1 NREYYSEISGA
12 YENFKQWLAL
22 LQIRNREV
30 TSEEVVCEFIGRI
43 QEVNSYVNG
52 LVDERFE
59 IAVEEARKVDKLIQ
73 SGELDEV
80 ELKDKFPLLG
90 VPFTIKDSF
99 CVSGLRHT
107 AGSYYRKDMI
117 AVEDAEVVK
126 SLKSVGAIPIGV
138 TNVPELCM
146 WWESHNTVY
155 GRSRN
160 PYDTRH
166 ITGGSSGGEA
176 AVQGAAGSAA
186 FGIGSDI
193 AGSIR
198 VPSLF
203 CGIFGHKPT
212 SGIISCRGQQPDV
225 KGRLI
230 ELLTTGPMAR
240 HAKDLRL
247 IFDVLIGE
255 SVHKMNKIPEKA
267 QLRILFMEDD
277 GGSPLASPVDPE
289 MKDALRKAVQHLE
302 QTYGVKAQV
311 SPCNRLRRGLNLILV
326 KANFSKL
333 YHSLEIWV
341 QAVSGAGGVPFCEEL
356 LLQKGKINPFWELVT
371 FCFRLSPH
379 TLPAIM
385 LGIIEK
391 MAYIGNQLPRHK
403 LLIEMGYSLAKEI
416 QDVLK
421 DDAVLLYPSFPSP
434 APRHYVSL
442 FRPADFSYCA
452 VFNVLGVPVT
462 QVPLGLGSKGLPLGV
477 QVVGGMHSDHITI
490 SVAEELER
498 AFGGWVQPSI

>member
-1 NREYYSEISGA
+1 MGPEAVLR
-12 YENFKQWLAL
+12 QP
-22 LQIRNREV
+22 IRNCEV
-30 TSEEVVCEFIGRI
+30 TSEEVVSEFIGRI
-43 QEVNSYVNG
+43 QEVNSYVYG

-59 IAVEEARKVDKLIQ
+59 IAVEEARKVDRMIA
-73 SGELDEV
+73 SGEYDKT
-80 ELKDKFPLLG
+80 ELEDKFPLLG

-107 AGSYYRKDMI
+107 AGSYYRKDII
-117 AVEDAEVVK
+117 AAQDAEVVK
-126 SLKSVGAIPIGV
+126 LLKSAGAIPIGV

-176 AVQGAAGSAA
+176 AVQGAAGSA

-212 SGIISCRGQQPDV
+212 SGIISCWGQQPEV
-225 KGRLI
+225 KGRLV

-240 HAKDLRL
+240 HANDLRL

-255 SVHKMNKIPEKA
+255 SVHKMNKIPEKV

-289 MKDALRKAVQHLE
+289 MKDVLRKAVQHLE
-302 QTYGVKAQV
+302 QTYGVKAQ
-311 SPCNRLRRGLNLILV
+311 

-356 LLQKGKINPFWELVT
+356 SLQKGKINPFWELVK
-371 FCFRLSPH
+371 FCFRKSPH

-403 LLIEMGYSLAKEI
+403 QLIEMGYSLAKEI

-421 DDAVLLYPSFPSP
+421 DDA
-434 APRHYVSL
+434 
-442 FRPADFSYCA
+442 
-452 VFNVLGVPVT
+452 FNVLGVPVT

-477 QVVGGMHSDHITI
+477 QIVGGMHSDHITI
-490 SVAEELER
+490 SVAQELER

>member
-1 NREYYSEISGA
+1 M
-12 YENFKQWLAL
+12 L
-22 LQIRNREV
+22 IRNGEA

-73 SGELDEV
+73 SGELDEI

-99 CVSGLRHT
+99 CVAGLRHT
-107 AGSYYRKDMI
+107 AGSYYRKDII
-117 AVEDAEVVK
+117 AAEDAEVVK

-138 TNVPELCM
+138 TN
-146 WWESHNTVY
+146 ESLRY
-155 GRSRN
+155 
-160 PYDTRH
+160 RH
-166 ITGGSSGGEA
+166 IT
-176 AVQGAAGSAA
+176 VQGAAGSA

-212 SGIISCRGQQPDV
+212 SGIISCWATRSEG
-225 KGRLI
+225 I
-230 ELLTTGPMAR
+230 EELLTTGPMAR
-240 HAKDLRL
+240 HANDLRL

-311 SPCNRLRRGLNLILV
+311 SPCNRLRRGVNLLLV
-326 KANFSKL
+326 VIFHSNCPRTLLMKANFSKL

-356 LLQKGKINPFWELVT
+356 SLQKGKINPFWELVK
-371 FCFRLSPH
+371 FCFRISPH

-391 MAYIGNQLPRHK
+391 IAYVGNQLPRHK
-403 LLIEMGYSLAKEI
+403 RIIEMGYSLAKEI

-421 DDAVLLYPSFPSP
+421 TTQYFVSHP
-434 APRHYVSL
+434 APRHYVPL

-452 VFNVLGVPVT
+452 VFNVLVPVT

>member
-1 NREYYSEISGA
+1 MSSAQRSLPSASETQGGRCHSTGWRQETA
-12 YENFKQWLAL
+12 ASQR
-22 LQIRNREV
+22 IRYRRN
-30 TSEEVVCEFIGRI
+30 
-43 QEVNSYVNG
+43 
-52 LVDERFE
+52 
-59 IAVEEARKVDKLIQ
+59 
-73 SGELDEV
+73 
-80 ELKDKFPLLG
+80 
-90 VPFTIKDSF
+90 
-99 CVSGLRHT
+99 GLRHT
-107 AGSYYRKDMI
+107 AGSYYRKDII
-117 AVEDAEVVK
+117 AAEDAEVVK

-176 AVQGAAGSAA
+176 AVQGAAGSAFESGLTLPA
-186 FGIGSDI
+186 
-193 AGSIR
+193 
-198 VPSLF
+198 PSVCPRYFAEFLVTSLPQALF
-203 CGIFGHKPT
+203 
-212 SGIISCRGQQPDV
+212 RWGQQPDV

-247 IFDVLIGE
+247 IFGVLIGE
-255 SVHKMNKIPEKA
+255 RVHKMNKIPKKA

-311 SPCNRLRRGLNLILV
+311 SACNGLRTANLYWFFINCQVVLAV
-326 KANFSKL
+326 LKPTFQNCTQAWKFG
-333 YHSLEIWV
+333 V

-356 LLQKGKINPFWELVT
+356 SLQKGKINPFWELVK
-371 FCFRLSPH
+371 FCFRISAH

-391 MAYIGNQLPRHK
+391 IAYVGNHLLRHK
-403 LLIEMGYSLAKEI
+403 KLIEMGYSLAKEI

-434 APRHYVSL
+434 APRHYVPL

-452 VFNVLGVPVT
+452 VFNVFGVPVT
-462 QVPLGLGSKGLPLGV
+462 QVHSSRFQGFASGSTNC
-477 QVVGGMHSDHITI
+477 GGMHSDHITI

-498 AFGGWVQPSI
+498 DGQPSIASEAWRPLGLWQRNPKT

>member
-1 NREYYSEISGA
+1 MSMG
-12 YENFKQWLAL
+12 WL
-22 LQIRNREV
+22 
-30 TSEEVVCEFIGRI
+30 T
-43 QEVNSYVNG
+43 
-52 LVDERFE
+52 RFE
-59 IAVEEARKVDKLIQ
+59 IAVEEAKVDRMIE
-73 SGELDEV
+73 SGEYDKT
-80 ELKDKFPLLG
+80 ELEDKFPLLG

-107 AGSYYRKDMI
+107 AGSYYRKDII
-117 AVEDAEVVK
+117 AAEDAEVVK

-160 PYDTRH
+160 PYDARH
-166 ITGGSSGGEA
+166 IT
-176 AVQGAAGSAA
+176 VQGAAGSA

-212 SGIISCRGQQPDV
+212 SGIISCCGQQPEV
-225 KGRLI
+225 KGRLV

-240 HAKDLRL
+240 HANDLRL

-255 SVHKMNKIPEKA
+255 SVHKMNNPRK
-267 QLRILFMEDD
+267 
-277 GGSPLASPVDPE
+277 SSAS
-289 MKDALRKAVQHLE
+289 H
-302 QTYGVKAQV
+302 
-311 SPCNRLRRGLNLILV
+311 S

-356 LLQKGKINPFWELVT
+356 SLQKGKINPFWELVK
-371 FCFRLSPH
+371 FCFRISPH

-403 LLIEMGYSLAKEI
+403 QLIEMGYSLAKEI
-416 QDVLK
+416 HFIIATIYIVSACSTYYLFVIQFAGRVE

-434 APRHYVSL
+434 APRHYVPL

-477 QVVGGMHSDHITI
+477 QIVGGMHSDHITI

>member
-1 NREYYSEISGA
+1 MISVLRIIYKICHVFGSVFIA
-12 YENFKQWLAL
+12 VRQKHKVEDAIPPVGDRKL
-22 LQIRNREV
+22 LLLSASDIAEMIRNREV
-30 TSEEVVCEFIGRI
+30 TSEKVV
-43 QEVNSYVNG
+43 
-52 LVDERFE
+52 L
-59 IAVEEARKVDKLIQ
+59 EEARKVDKLIQ
-73 SGELDEV
+73 SGEYDKT

-99 CVSGLRHT
+99 CVAGLRHT
-107 AGSYYRKDMI
+107 AGSYYRKDII
-117 AVEDAEVVK
+117 AAEDAEVVK

-176 AVQGAAGSAA
+176 AVQGAAGSA

-212 SGIISCRGQQPDV
+212 SGIISCWGQQPEV
-225 KGRLI
+225 KGRLV
-230 ELLTTGPMAR
+230 ELLTTGPMGSSRQRSAP
-240 HAKDLRL
+240 HLRRA
-247 IFDVLIGE
+247 
-255 SVHKMNKIPEKA
+255 HRRKH
-267 QLRILFMEDD
+267 
-277 GGSPLASPVDPE
+277 PE

-311 SPCNRLRRGLNLILV
+311 SACNGLRRG

-341 QAVSGAGGVPFCEEL
+341 QAVSGAGGVPFYQPILGVGEIL
-356 LLQKGKINPFWELVT
+356 
-371 FCFRLSPH
+371 FRISPH

-403 LLIEMGYSLAKEI
+403 QLIEMGYSLAKEI

-434 APRHYVSL
+434 APRITFP

-477 QVVGGMHSDHITI
+477 QSC
-490 SVAEELER
+490 
-498 AFGGWVQPSI
+498 GWHAQRPHYNQRC